1 MVAAGLFDGEQVEL
15 LGGVVV
21 EMSPS
26 GPVHAHVI
34 TVLAELLRAATAGR
48 AVVREEKPFAAG
60 EHDEPEPDVAVVPR
74 GDYWEA
80 HPDRAFLVVEVADTS
95 LRTDRRVKPSIYAAA
110 GVPEYWVVNLR
121 DALIEVHTDIVSG
134 EYTKIVP
141 GREGESI
148 TLAALDGATIE
159 ISRVFRHDV

>member
-1 MVAAGLFDGEQVEL
+1 MIVGGLFEGEHVEL
-15 LGGVVV
+15 LDGTIV
-21 EMSPS
+21 ERSPS

-34 TVLAELLRAATAGR
+34 TVLAEMLRSAAAGR

-60 EHDEPEPDVAVVPR
+60 EHDEPESDIAVVPP
-74 GDYWEA
+74 GDYWDA

-110 GVPEYWVVNLR
+110 GVAEYWVVNLR
-121 DALIEVHTDIVSG
+121 DALVEVHTDIVSG

-141 GREGESI
+141 RREGDTI
-148 TLAALDGATIE
+148 ALTALDGATIE
-159 ISRVFRHDV
+159 LAHLFRHRA